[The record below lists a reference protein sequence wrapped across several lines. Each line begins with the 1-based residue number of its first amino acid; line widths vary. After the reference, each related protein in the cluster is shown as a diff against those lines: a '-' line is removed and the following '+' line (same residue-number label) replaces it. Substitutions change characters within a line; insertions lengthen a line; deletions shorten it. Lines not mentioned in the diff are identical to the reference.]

1 MKKVIVIISIFT
13 LVIFLGMGV
22 FKLLINTVFNSKTC
36 HQYNIDNIELRTGI
50 NIPSVID
57 VECKCEEGY
66 KNSIFVLNTEEIDI
80 QNYLV
85 SNNFK
90 KDESGFFSAL
100 GESRHSI
107 WYACFNEE
115 NSELSVELNYLD

>member
-1 MKKVIVIISIFT
+1 MAEK
-13 LVIFLGMGV
+13 
-22 FKLLINTVFNSKTC
+22 
-36 HQYNIDNIELRTGI
+36 
-50 NIPSVID
+50 
-57 VECKCEEGY
+57 
-66 KNSIFVLNTEEIDI
+66 FVLNTEEIDI

-90 KDESGFFSAL
+90 KDERGFFSTL
-100 GESRHSI
+100 GKSRHSI